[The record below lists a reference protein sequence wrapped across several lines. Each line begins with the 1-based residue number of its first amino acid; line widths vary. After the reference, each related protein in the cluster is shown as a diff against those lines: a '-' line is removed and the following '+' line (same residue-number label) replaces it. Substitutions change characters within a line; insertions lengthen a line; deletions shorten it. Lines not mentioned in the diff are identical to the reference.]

1 MLGTWGV
8 QQTTRVHAAREHMQA
23 VWISGVCGHSA
34 GMPSSQL
41 CWTGAPER
49 HAVPALHHLQL
60 HQVLVP
66 RPGPRC
72 ALDVREGPGGC
83 SAGGGYRSDSAII
96 KKSSHAHAQMW
107 ARMQKIA

>member
-49 HAVPALHHLQL
+49 HAVPALL
-60 HQVLVP
+60 
-66 RPGPRC
+66 RSYTTYSCTRC
-72 ALDVREGPGGC
+72 LYPDQDRDVR
-83 SAGGGYRSDSAII
+83 
-96 KKSSHAHAQMW
+96 
-107 ARMQKIA
+107 